1 MIGQRLK
8 NLRLQ
13 RGKTQQDLADVL
25 NISRSAYALYEA
37 GRRQLG
43 YESLLELANFYGVS
57 LDYLF
62 GRTEVREPL
71 DTFTQ
76 EERRLLEQYRALDG
90 RGRETVRS
98 LIALEQR
105 LAKQK

>member
-8 NLRLQ
+8 SLRLL

-43 YESLLELANFYGVS
+43 YESLLALADFYGIS

-62 GRTEVREPL
+62 EVRETMN
-71 DTFTQ
+71 TFTS
-76 EERRLLEQYRALDG
+76 EERHLLKQYRSLDG
-90 RGRETVRS
+90 RGRETIRS
-98 LIALEQR
+98 LLDLELR
-105 LAKQK
+105 MAKK

>member
-8 NLRLQ
+8 KLRLLW
-13 RGKTQQDLADVL
+13 GKTQQELADAL

-43 YESLLELANFYGVS
+43 YESLLALADFYGVS

-62 GRTEVREPL
+62 GRTEVSESL
-71 DTFTQ
+71 SVFTS
-76 EERRLLEQYRALDG
+76 EERRLLEQYRALDS
-90 RGRETVRS
+90 RGRETVQH
-98 LIALEQR
+98 LLDLER
-105 LAKQK
+105 RMSEQK

>member
-8 NLRLQ
+8 SLRLL

-43 YESLLELANFYGVS
+43 YESLLALADFYGIS

-62 GRTEVREPL
+62 GRTEVRETMN
-71 DTFTQ
+71 TFTS
-76 EERRLLEQYRALDG
+76 EERHLLKPYRSLDG
-90 RGRETVRS
+90 RGRETIRS
-98 LIALEQR
+98 LLDLELR
-105 LAKQK
+105 MAKK